1 MNGVIVINKPQ
12 EFTSFDVVAVM
23 RKITGERK
31 IGHCGTLDP
40 NATGVLPL
48 LLGRAAKAQDILP
61 NHDKAYTATFKLGLV
76 TDTLDIWGEVIS
88 EETTSVKKEELLA
101 IIPEF
106 TGRILQIPPMY
117 SAVKKDGKRLYD
129 LARQGIE
136 VEREAREITVYS
148 LNLLEFDEDKQEG
161 KIEVSCSKGTYI
173 RTLIDDMAKRLCSG
187 GCMTSLERTSAC
199 GYTLQNAFTLEELKE
214 LREKGE
220 IESVILSTE
229 SLFETYKEVAV
240 SEAQA
245 KRFANG
251 GALGVERLRNMPTL
265 ADGEICR
272 VVHREKNFW
281 ALGILSEEKGE
292 LRVYKQFCDYSE
304 VN

>member
-101 IIPEF
+101 TLSEF

-187 GCMTSLERTSAC
+187 GCMTSLVRTSAC
-199 GYTLQNAFTLEELKE
+199 GYTLQNAFALEELKE

-220 IESVILSTE
+220 IESAILSTE

-251 GALGVERLRNMPTL
+251 GALGVERLRNMPKL
-265 ADGEICR
+265 SDGEICR

-281 ALGILSEEKGE
+281 ALGILCEEKGE

>member
-1 MNGVIVINKPQ
+1 MNGVIVVNKPE

-61 NHDKAYTATFKLGLV
+61 NHDKSYEATFKLGLV

-161 KIEVSCSKGTYI
+161 KLEVSCSKGTYI

-187 GCMTSLERTSAC
+187 GCMTSLVRTSAC

-220 IESVILSTE
+220 IESATLSTE

-265 ADGEICR
+265 SDGEICR

-281 ALGILSEEKGE
+281 ALGILSEEKRE
-292 LRVYKQFCDYSE
+292 LRVYKQFCDYTD

>member
-1 MNGVIVINKPQ
+1 
-12 EFTSFDVVAVM
+12 
-23 RKITGERK
+23 
-31 IGHCGTLDP
+31 
-40 NATGVLPL
+40 
-48 LLGRAAKAQDILP
+48 
-61 NHDKAYTATFKLGLV
+61 
-76 TDTLDIWGEVIS
+76 
-88 EETTSVKKEELLA
+88 
-101 IIPEF
+101 
-106 TGRILQIPPMY
+106 
-117 SAVKKDGKRLYD
+117 
-129 LARQGIE
+129 
-136 VEREAREITVYS
+136 
-148 LNLLEFDEDKQEG
+148 
-161 KIEVSCSKGTYI
+161 
-173 RTLIDDMAKRLCSG
+173 
-187 GCMTSLERTSAC
+187 MTSLVRTSAC

-220 IESVILSTE
+220 IESAILSTD

-272 VVHREKNFW
+272 VVHREKKFW

>member
-101 IIPEF
+101 TLSEF

-161 KIEVSCSKGTYI
+161 KLEVSCSKGTYI

-187 GCMTSLERTSAC
+187 GCMTSLVRTSAC
-199 GYTLQNAFTLEELKE
+199 GYTLQNAYTLEELKA

-220 IESVILSTE
+220 IESAILSTE
-229 SLFETYKEVAV
+229 SLFETYNEVAV

-251 GALGVERLRNMPTL
+251 GALGVERLRNMPKL

-281 ALGILSEEKGE
+281 ALGILCEEKGE
-292 LRVYKQFCDYSE
+292 LRVYKQFCDYTD

>member
-88 EETTSVKKEELLA
+88 EETTSVRKEDILA

-161 KIEVSCSKGTYI
+161 KLEVSCSKGTYI

-187 GCMTSLERTSAC
+187 GCMTSLVRTSAC
-199 GYTLQNAFTLEELKE
+199 GYTLQNAYTLEELKA

-220 IESVILSTE
+220 IESTILSTE

-251 GALGVERLRNMPTL
+251 GALGVERLRNMPKL

-281 ALGILSEEKGE
+281 ALGILCEEKGE
-292 LRVYKQFCDYSE
+292 LRVYKQFCDYTD